1 MSDEDNGNQTL
12 FNVNALPTVR
22 DVVLTFH
29 GEEIVIDQ
37 AKTPFVIGRD
47 ATCDLQVDT
56 AYASRKHCKILF
68 HNKNFIL
75 KDSSTNGT
83 YVRIGPS
90 QPVQLND
97 SMTSLTGNGV
107 IKLGQAITVG
117 DKDVIE
123 FKTRF

>member
-1 MSDEDNGNQTL
+1 MSEDSNQTL

-22 DVVLTFH
+22 DVVISYN
-29 GEEIVIDQ
+29 GKDYIVDE
-37 AKTPFVIGRD
+37 AATPFLIGRD
-47 ATCDLQVDT
+47 ESCDLKIET
-56 AYASRKHCKILF
+56 AFASRKHCKILF

-90 QPVQLND
+90 QPILLND
-97 SMTSLTGNGV
+97 SMTSLTGSGV

-117 DKDVIE
+117 DSEGIQ